1 MRIMALDHGDRRVGV
16 AISDPL
22 EIAAHAVTTL
32 ESDGSDRIIDDVR
45 ELVEEKDAELVVVGL
60 PINMN
65 GSEGERAQKARSFAK
80 KLRRILVDV
89 PVKLSDERLS
99 SAEAHRAL
107 SQQNVSMGERGRRVD
122 QMAAQVILRR
132 YMRARENSPS
142 S

>member
-32 ESDGSDRIIDDVR
+32 ESDDSDRIIDDVR

-65 GSEGERAQKARSFAK
+65 GTEGERARKARSFAK
-80 KLRRILVDV
+80 QLRRTLDV
-89 PVKLSDERLS
+89 PVELTDERLS